1 MGQAATEVGVHLPYR
16 AGLRRTGRTK
26 MNQSDLS
33 RCAQEELTIGE
44 QIRAGHPQEFGLRLG
59 AQDWLKEE
67 AMLLLSQ
74 RGVVGQ
80 EQKG

>member
-1 MGQAATEVGVHLPYR
+1 
-16 AGLRRTGRTK
+16 
-26 MNQSDLS
+26 MNDLS

-44 QIRAGHPQEFGLRLG
+44 ELRAGGRDFGLKLG

-74 RGVVGQ
+74 QGVAGQ
-80 EQKG
+80 EQPEKGVNNA

>member
-1 MGQAATEVGVHLPYR
+1 
-16 AGLRRTGRTK
+16 
-26 MNQSDLS
+26 MNDLS

-74 RGVVGQ
+74 QGVVGQ